1 MTKTKKPQQRSSK
14 LFAYFSNSSLVKE
27 VLLIILLLLSFGFT
41 IYALVTNPPAFLVLS
56 RMVGLKIV
64 LVFVLIMLVIVP
76 CSKKKKISK

>member
-27 VLLIILLLLSFGFT
+27 VLLIILLLLSFSST

-56 RMVGLKIV
+56 RIKYENKCAKGTYNT
-64 LVFVLIMLVIVP
+64 
-76 CSKKKKISK
+76 KKIREIIHI

>member
-27 VLLIILLLLSFGFT
+27 VLLIILLLLSFSST

-64 LVFVLIMLVIVP
+64 LVFVLIMLVSVP